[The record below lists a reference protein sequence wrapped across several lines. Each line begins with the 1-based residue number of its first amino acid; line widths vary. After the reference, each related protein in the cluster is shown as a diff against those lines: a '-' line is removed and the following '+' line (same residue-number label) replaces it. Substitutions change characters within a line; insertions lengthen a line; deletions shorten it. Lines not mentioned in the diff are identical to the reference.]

1 MLNKYTELYDKI
13 VEDLVKLHNAN
24 LHFRNRV
31 SQTSAL
37 EVRMAIKDLNDHAD
51 ALRKAVMQV
60 QKEHKAFL
68 KTQRLEYK
76 ARLKEQREKRAIRR
90 EELFKKKERK

>member
-13 VEDLVKLHNAN
+13 VQDMVDLHNAN
-24 LHFRNRV
+24 LHFRSRI
-31 SQTSAL
+31 SQLSSL
-37 EVRMAIKDLNDHAD
+37 EVRKAIKSLHAHTQE
-51 ALRKAVMQV
+51 LRKTVVQV

-76 ARLKEQREKRAIRR
+76 AKMKEKHKAVKDKSKY
-90 EELFKKKERK
+90 FKKKETK